1 LQSRLK
7 GEYGVSIGFEST
19 PFTLARWI
27 TGDREK
33 IEMFMMTN
41 RSSMAD
47 DLDGDPVFLASSS
60 FMMRRTI
67 EMNPDL
73 SFHDIKQIGLA
84 SV

>member
-1 LQSRLK
+1 
-7 GEYGVSIGFEST
+7 
-19 PFTLARWI
+19 
-27 TGDREK
+27 
-33 IEMFMMTN
+33 MMVN

-73 SFHDIKQIGLA
+73 AFHDIKQIGLA